1 MKLLMQSKMKSEK
14 RLEPEQLLKAM
25 EKLAPYVIEEDIKL
39 LKELA
44 KH

>member
-1 MKLLMQSKMKSEK
+1 MSKEVLSLKKLEKASKEAIK
-14 RLEPEQLLKAM
+14 R
-25 EKLAPYVIEEDIKL
+25 DIKL